1 MGRTSNKKRAFSFTI
16 VLFIYNRKKKYK
28 NKEKTWK

>member
-1 MGRTSNKKRAFSFTI
+1 MGRTCNKKRAFSFTI
-16 VLFIYNRKKKYK
+16 AVFMTYEEKYK